1 MQQDRL
7 AHARCQ
13 RESLP
18 SPPVSPYTVGV
29 GTFHRAVVL
38 HPGLVFAQAIWTD
51 MNLDQLRHLFELG
64 GPTMYAIAGL
74 GFTGIAIFVERVLAV
89 RTLLTHVRLLDRR
102 IRDAVVAG
110 NLPAVLSLC
119 SKAPAGLSPVLMR
132 GVEAAIRN
140 APRDDIL
147 AEMSRDGRRLLLRLK
162 RGLGMLATLGSM
174 APFTGMFGTVLGIMQ
189 ALKNIGQSGS
199 GGLDVVAGGVSEAL
213 VSTAGG
219 LAVALVI
226 VLLHQFL
233 KAQLQNAVL
242 EVQVLVEDA
251 ADDLARL
258 PPQALVTAMG
268 NQGRAAGEN
277 HGAV

>member
-1 MQQDRL
+1 
-7 AHARCQ
+7 
-13 RESLP
+13 
-18 SPPVSPYTVGV
+18 
-29 GTFHRAVVL
+29 
-38 HPGLVFAQAIWTD
+38 
-51 MNLDQLRHLFELG
+51 MNFEHLRHLFELG
-64 GPTMYAIAGL
+64 GPTMFAIASL
-74 GFTGIAIFVERVLAV
+74 GFVGIAIFVERVLTV
-89 RTLLTHVRLLDRR
+89 RSLLVHVRALDQR

-110 NLPAVLSLC
+110 NLAAVVSLC
-119 SKAPAGLSPVLMR
+119 SKAPSGLSPVLMR
-132 GVEAAIRN
+132 GVEAAIRGV
-140 APRDDIL
+140 PRDDIL

-174 APFTGMFGTVLGIMQ
+174 APFTGLFGTVLGIMQ
-189 ALKNIGQSGS
+189 ALKSIGQSGS

-251 ADDLARL
+251 ADDFARL
-258 PPQALVTAMG
+258 PPQALVSALGNHTARPPLHANG
-268 NQGRAAGEN
+268 GQDVAA
-277 HGAV
+277 

>member
-7 AHARCQ
+7 ARQRCQ

-18 SPPVSPYTVGV
+18 SPPVSLYTSAV
-29 GTFHRAVVL
+29 GTFHRVVVL
-38 HPGLVFAQAIWTD
+38 HPGIVFAQAQWTD
-51 MNLDQLRHLFELG
+51 MNLEQMRHLFELG

-89 RTLLTHVRLLDRR
+89 RTLLTHVRVLDRR

-110 NLPAVLSLC
+110 NLPAVVSLC

-132 GVEAAIRN
+132 GVEAANRQ

-174 APFTGMFGTVLGIMQ
+174 APFTGLFGTVLGIMQ

-258 PPQALVTAMG
+258 PPQALVSALG
-268 NQGRAAGEN
+268 AHGRAAGDD
-277 HGAV
+277 HGAS

>member
-1 MQQDRL
+1 M
-7 AHARCQ
+7 
-13 RESLP
+13 E
-18 SPPVSPYTVGV
+18 
-29 GTFHRAVVL
+29 
-38 HPGLVFAQAIWTD
+38 
-51 MNLDQLRHLFELG
+51 QLQHLFELG
-64 GPTMYAIAGL
+64 GPTMYAIAFL
-74 GFTGIAIFVERVLAV
+74 GFAGIAIFVERALAI
-89 RTLLTHVRLLDRR
+89 RSLLVHVRLLDTR

-119 SKAPAGLSPVLMR
+119 SKAPSGLAPVLMR
-132 GVEAAIRN
+132 GVEAAIRQ

-147 AEMSRDGRRLLLRLK
+147 AEMTRDGRRLLLRLR

-174 APFTGMFGTVLGIMQ
+174 APFTGLFGTVLGIMQ
-189 ALKNIGQSGS
+189 ALKSIGKSGS

-213 VSTAGG
+213 VTTAGG

-258 PPQALVTAMG
+258 PAQALAG
-268 NQGRAAGEN
+268 AAGRTGSPTGDA
-277 HGAV
+277 HVPA